1 MDNKCKIIN
10 CIIALLSILVIV
22 MVVILAFNS
31 NEQEKNILTAIANE
45 GDNTQIGI
53 TTIKFSENEILIGN
67 AISHIE
73 NTDTININENGI
85 YQISYQLYGMRET
98 IGTFNFSAIIL
109 VNDTAVNETFNES
122 PILRDNVVNR
132 MTLTSTVFLKL
143 NAGDTVK
150 LKALSIEDIS
160 YPTSRIDI
168 EKIY

>member
-73 NTDTININENGI
+73 NTDTININENEYYFTLSNCSGI
-85 YQISYQLYGMRET
+85 DNI
-98 IGTFNFSAIIL
+98 
-109 VNDTAVNETFNES
+109 
-122 PILRDNVVNR
+122 PILKYGHVTPEYI
-132 MTLTSTVFLKL
+132 TLRNICHPQNLRT
-143 NAGDTVK
+143 
-150 LKALSIEDIS
+150 
-160 YPTSRIDI
+160 
-168 EKIY
+168 